1 MERRLEKVRNI
12 KTYLDILDQHRD
24 EMALALMSDP
34 GLSKTSQCKQWCE
47 EHGRQ
52 YFEFITSQRMP
63 SEISGMAMPDADTKR
78 MKIYDFDYLLDMK
91 DGDVLAFD
99 EFTNGN
105 IMTLNACLTLIQERN
120 MMSGRKLPSI
130 LIVAMGNP
138 QGKCDMLP
146 QTKQRFLWLNVKFDE
161 DTWCEWVKKEL
172 NVVPTRKLIDII
184 KSTYKNGFGVSEY
197 NYMTAR
203 TITNLLK
210 LAKTVDRSN
219 AIWFNMY
226 GVNSGL
232 IDELYASINN
242 NQNDFEDLEL
252 LKYGL
257 CVIIQSLTH
266 EQNVNLNS
274 LNKIRVWI
282 QECKTMSDIK
292 STLKNIEESSNPP
305 DTHTLFLERI
315 KSDATENIADM
326 NKLVKALTHISKSGE
341 YSLASIVEL
350 RSAIKNRVPNEGTQE
365 LLQDCLNG
373 KYNNVGLRLYGD
385 VTTKG
390 ILNKPKKQEVSEDA

>member
-1 MERRLEKVRNI
+1 MRNI
-12 KTYLDILDQHRD
+12 KKYLDILDQHRD

-63 SEISGMAMPDADTKR
+63 SEISGMAMPDSDTKR

-146 QTKQRFLWLNVKFDE
+146 QTKQRFLWLNVKFDDE
-161 DTWCEWVKKEL
+161 TWCEWCEKEL
-172 NVVPTRKLIDII
+172 NVVPTEKLLNVIH
-184 KSTYKNGFGVSEY
+184 KTYNSEFYLQDY

-203 TITNLLK
+203 TVTNLLK
-210 LAKTVDRSN
+210 LAKTVDKDNPIWSN
-219 AIWFNMY
+219 MF
-226 GVNSGL
+226 GVSSGL
-232 IDELYASINN
+232 VEELYKSIQNN
-242 NQNDFEDLEL
+242 LDSKMEDLEL

-257 CVIIQSLTH
+257 RAIIQALEYSPKT
-266 EQNVNLNS
+266 NC
-274 LNKIRVWI
+274 
-282 QECKTMSDIK
+282 QELDPLKLSINRCNTMNDVKKFLKTLETDKTTIYSETRTM
-292 STLKNIEESSNPP
+292 
-305 DTHTLFLERI
+305 FLDKLR
-315 KSDATENIADM
+315 SGSTENIADM
-326 NKLVKALTHISKSGE
+326 NKLAKALTHITKDGG

-350 RSAIKNRVPNEGTQE
+350 RSAIKNIVPNSGADN
-365 LLQDCLNG
+365 LLKDCING
-373 KYNNVGLRLYGD
+373 KYSNVGLRLYAY
-385 VTTKG
+385 VTTTNALG
-390 ILNKPKKQEVSEDA
+390 REEVNMDA

>member
-1 MERRLEKVRNI
+1 MRNI

-172 NVVPTRKLIDII
+172 NVVPTQKLINII
-184 KSTYKNGFGVSEY
+184 KSTYKSGFGVQDY

-203 TITNLLK
+203 TVTNLLK
-210 LAKTVDRSN
+210 LAKTVDRYN

-226 GVNSGL
+226 GVNSDL
-232 IDELYASINN
+232 LDELYASINN
-242 NQNDFEDLEL
+242 NQNDIEDLEL

-257 CVIIQSLTH
+257 CTIIQSLKYDQRTDID
-266 EQNVNLNS
+266 S
-274 LNKIRVWI
+274 LDKIRGWI

-292 STLKNIEESSNPP
+292 STLKNIEESPNPP
-305 DTHTLFLERI
+305 TQTLFLERI
-315 KSDATENIADM
+315 KSNATENIADM

-350 RSAIKNRVPNEGTQE
+350 RSAIKNRVANEGTQE
-365 LLQDCLNG
+365 LLKDCLNG
-373 KYNNVGLRLYGD
+373 KYNNIGLRLYGY

-390 ILNKPKKQEVSEDA
+390 ILNKPEKQEVSEDA

>member
-161 DTWCEWVKKEL
+161 DTWCEWIKKEL
-172 NVVPTRKLIDII
+172 NVVPTQALINII
-184 KSTYKNGFGVSEY
+184 KNTYKSAFGVQDY

-203 TITNLLK
+203 TVTNLLK

-219 AIWFNMY
+219 AIWRNMY
-226 GVNSGL
+226 EVSSSL
-232 IDELYASINN
+232 VDELYASINN
-242 NQNDFEDLEL
+242 NQNNSEDLEL

-257 CVIIQSLTH
+257 CTILQSLTH
-266 EQNVNLNS
+266 EQNANLDS
-274 LNKIRVWI
+274 INKMRAWI
-282 QECKTMSDIK
+282 QECNTMSDIK
-292 STLKNIEESSNPP
+292 NTLKNIEESSNPP
-305 DTHTLFLERI
+305 DTKTLFMERI
-315 KSDATENIADM
+315 KSNATENIADM
-326 NKLVKALTHISKSGE
+326 NKLVKALTHISKSEG
-341 YSLASIVEL
+341 YSLVSIVDL
-350 RSAIKNRVPNEGTQE
+350 RSAIKDRVPNEGTQE
-365 LLQDCLNG
+365 LLKDCLNG
-373 KYNNVGLRLYGD
+373 KYNDVGLRLYGY

-390 ILNKPKKQEVSEDA
+390 ILNKPEK

>member
-1 MERRLEKVRNI
+1 MRNI

-161 DTWCEWVKKEL
+161 ETWCDWIKKEL
-172 NVVPTRKLIDII
+172 NVVPTQKLINII
-184 KSTYKNGFGVSEY
+184 KSTYKSGFEIQDY

-203 TITNLLK
+203 TVTNLLK
-210 LAKTVDRSN
+210 LAKTVDSSN
-219 AIWFNMY
+219 AIWRNMY
-226 GVNSGL
+226 GVDQDL

-257 CVIIQSLTH
+257 CTILQSLTH
-266 EQNVNLNS
+266 EQDVKISS
-274 LNKIRVWI
+274 LNRMRGWI
-282 QECKTMSDIK
+282 QECQTMSDIK
-292 STLKNIEESSNPP
+292 STLKNIEKSSNPP
-305 DTHTLFLERI
+305 DARTLFLERI

-326 NKLVKALTHISKSGE
+326 NKLIKALTHISKSGG

-350 RSAIKNRVPNEGTQE
+350 RSAIKNRVPNEGTKK
-365 LLQDCLNG
+365 LLKDCLNG
-373 KYNNVGLRLYGD
+373 KYNDVGLRFYSY

-390 ILNKPKKQEVSEDA
+390 LLNKPEKQEVSEDA

>member
-1 MERRLEKVRNI
+1 MRNI
-12 KTYLDILDQHRD
+12 KAYLDILDQHRD

-161 DTWCEWVKKEL
+161 ETWCDWIKKEL
-172 NVVPTRKLIDII
+172 NVAPTQKLINII
-184 KSTYKNGFGVSEY
+184 KDTYRNGFGIQEY

-203 TITNLLK
+203 TVTNLLK
-210 LAKTVDRSN
+210 LAKTVDRYN
-219 AIWFNMY
+219 AIWHNMY
-226 GVNSGL
+226 GVSSGL
-232 IDELYASINN
+232 VDELYASVNN
-242 NQNDFEDLEL
+242 NQNNSEDLEI

-257 CVIIQSLTH
+257 CMIIQSLINEPNT
-266 EQNVNLNS
+266 NFDT
-274 LNKIRVWI
+274 LNKMKDWI

-292 STLKNIEESSNPP
+292 KTLKNIEESSNPP
-305 DTHTLFLERI
+305 DTKTLFLERI
-315 KSDATENIADM
+315 KSGATENIADM
-326 NKLVKALTHISKSGE
+326 NKLVKALTHISKSEG
-341 YSLASIVEL
+341 YSLVSIVDL

-365 LLQDCLNG
+365 LLKDCLNG
-373 KYNNVGLRLYGD
+373 KYNDVGLRLYSY

-390 ILNKPKKQEVSEDA
+390 ILNKPEKQEVSEDA

>member
-1 MERRLEKVRNI
+1 MRNI
-12 KTYLDILDQHRD
+12 KAYLDILDQHRD

-161 DTWCEWVKKEL
+161 ETWCDWIKKEL
-172 NVVPTRKLIDII
+172 NVVPTQKLINII
-184 KSTYKNGFGVSEY
+184 KSTYKSGFGIQDY

-210 LAKTVDRSN
+210 LAKTVDSSN
-219 AIWFNMY
+219 AIWCNMY
-226 GVNSGL
+226 GVDQGL
-232 IDELYASINN
+232 VNELYASINN
-242 NQNDFEDLEL
+242 NQNGLEDLEL

-257 CVIIQSLTH
+257 CAIIQSLTH

-292 STLKNIEESSNPP
+292 STLKNIKESSNPP
-305 DTHTLFLERI
+305 DTNTLFLERI
-315 KSDATENIADM
+315 KSDATENITDM
-326 NKLVKALTHISKSGE
+326 NKLVKALTHISKSGG
-341 YSLASIVEL
+341 YSLASIIEL

-365 LLQDCLNG
+365 MLKDCLNG
-373 KYNNVGLRLYGD
+373 KYNDVGLRLYSY
-385 VTTKG
+385 VITKG
-390 ILNKPKKQEVSEDA
+390 ILDKPEKQEVSKDA

>member
-1 MERRLEKVRNI
+1 MRNI

-172 NVVPTRKLIDII
+172 NVVPTQKLINII
-184 KSTYKNGFGVSEY
+184 KSTYKSGFGIQDY

-203 TITNLLK
+203 TVTNLLK

-226 GVNSGL
+226 GVTSDL
-232 IDELYASINN
+232 LDELYASINN
-242 NQNDFEDLEL
+242 NQNDIEDLEL

-257 CVIIQSLTH
+257 CTIIQSLAH

-292 STLKNIEESSNPP
+292 STLKNIEESSNLP
-305 DTHTLFLERI
+305 DTYILFLERI

-365 LLQDCLNG
+365 LLKDCLNG
-373 KYNNVGLRLYGD
+373 KYNNVGLRLYGY

-390 ILNKPKKQEVSEDA
+390 ILNKPEKQEVSEDA

>member
-1 MERRLEKVRNI
+1 MRNI

-161 DTWCEWVKKEL
+161 ETWCDWIKKEL
-172 NVVPTRKLIDII
+172 NVVPTRKLINII
-184 KSTYKNGFGVSEY
+184 KGTYKSGFGIQDY

-203 TITNLLK
+203 TVTNLLK

-219 AIWFNMY
+219 AIWRNMY
-226 GVNSGL
+226 RVDQELVN
-232 IDELYASINN
+232 ELYASVNN
-242 NQNDFEDLEL
+242 NQDNSEDLEL

-257 CVIIQSLTH
+257 CTIIQSLKHDRRTDIG
-266 EQNVNLNS
+266 S
-274 LNKIRVWI
+274 LDLIERWI

-305 DTHTLFLERI
+305 DTKTLFIERI

-326 NKLVKALTHISKSGE
+326 NKLVKALTHISKSGG
-341 YSLASIVEL
+341 YSLLSIVEL

-365 LLQDCLNG
+365 LLKDCLNG
-373 KYNNVGLRLYGD
+373 KYNDVGLRLYSY
-385 VTTKG
+385 VIAKG
-390 ILNKPKKQEVSEDA
+390 ILDKPEKQEVSEDA

>member
-1 MERRLEKVRNI
+1 MRNI

-161 DTWCEWVKKEL
+161 ETWCDWIKKEL
-172 NVVPTRKLIDII
+172 NVVPTYKLIDII
-184 KSTYKNGFGVSEY
+184 KNTYKSGFGVSEY

-219 AIWFNMY
+219 AIWRNMY
-226 GVNSGL
+226 GVSSGL
-232 IDELYASINN
+232 VDELYISVNN
-242 NQNDFEDLEL
+242 SQDNSEDLEL

-257 CVIIQSLTH
+257 CTIIQSLKYDQRTDID
-266 EQNVNLNS
+266 S
-274 LNKIRVWI
+274 LDRIRGWI

-305 DTHTLFLERI
+305 DTPTLFLERI

-326 NKLVKALTHISKSGE
+326 NKLVKALTHISKSEG

-365 LLQDCLNG
+365 LLKDCLNS
-373 KYNNVGLRLYGD
+373 KYNDIGLRLYGY

-390 ILNKPKKQEVSEDA
+390 ILNKPEKQEVSEDA

>member
-1 MERRLEKVRNI
+1 MRNI

-120 MMSGRKLPSI
+120 MMSGKKLPSI

-161 DTWCEWVKKEL
+161 DTWCDWIKKEL
-172 NVVPTRKLIDII
+172 NVVPTQKLIDII
-184 KSTYKNGFGVSEY
+184 KSTYKSGFGIQDY

-203 TITNLLK
+203 TVTNLLK
-210 LAKTVDRSN
+210 LAKTVDSSN
-219 AIWFNMY
+219 AIWRNMY
-226 GVNSGL
+226 GVDQGL

-242 NQNDFEDLEL
+242 NQNDLEDLEL

-257 CVIIQSLTH
+257 WSILQSLTH
-266 EQNVNLNS
+266 EQNVNINS
-274 LNKIRVWI
+274 LNRMKVWI

-305 DTHTLFLERI
+305 DTQTLFLERI
-315 KSDATENIADM
+315 KSNATENIADM
-326 NKLVKALTHISKSGE
+326 NKLVKALTHISKSGR
-341 YSLASIVEL
+341 YSLSSIVEL
-350 RSAIKNRVPNEGTQE
+350 RSAIKNKVPNEGTQE
-365 LLQDCLNG
+365 LLKDCLNG
-373 KYNNVGLRLYGD
+373 KYNDVGLRFYSY

-390 ILNKPKKQEVSEDA
+390 ILNKPEKQEVSEDA

>member
-1 MERRLEKVRNI
+1 MRNI
-12 KTYLDILDQHRD
+12 KKYLDILDQHRD

-63 SEISGMAMPDADTKR
+63 SEISGMAMPDSDTKR

-146 QTKQRFLWLNVKFDE
+146 QTKQRFLWLNVKFDDE
-161 DTWCEWVKKEL
+161 TWCEWCEKEL
-172 NVVPTRKLIDII
+172 NVIPTQKLLNVIH
-184 KSTYKNGFGVSEY
+184 KTYNSEFYPQDY
-197 NYMTAR
+197 NYLTAR

-210 LAKTVDRSN
+210 LAKTVDKFN
-219 AIWFNMY
+219 PIWDNMF
-226 GVNSGL
+226 GVSSGL
-232 IDELYASINN
+232 VEELYKSIQNN
-242 NQNDFEDLEL
+242 PDSKMEDLEL

-257 CVIIQSLTH
+257 RAIIHSLEYSPRTNCQ
-266 EQNVNLNS
+266 ELDS
-274 LNKIRVWI
+274 LKLSINRCNTMNDVKKFLKTLESDEDISS
-282 QECKTMSDIK
+282 ETKTMFLDKIK
-292 STLKNIEESSNPP
+292 SN
-305 DTHTLFLERI
+305 
-315 KSDATENIADM
+315 ATENIADM
-326 NKLVKALTHISKSGE
+326 NKLVKALTHITKDGG

-350 RSAIKNRVPNEGTQE
+350 RSAIKNIVPNSGADN
-365 LLQDCLNG
+365 LLKDCLNG
-373 KYNNVGLRLYGD
+373 KYSNVGLRLYAY
-385 VTTKG
+385 VTTTNVLGKE
-390 ILNKPKKQEVSEDA
+390 EVNMDA

>member
-1 MERRLEKVRNI
+1 MRNI

-146 QTKQRFLWLNVKFDE
+146 QTKQRFLWLDVKFDE
-161 DTWCEWVKKEL
+161 DTWCDWIKKEL
-172 NVVPTRKLIDII
+172 NVVPTRKLINII
-184 KSTYKNGFGVSEY
+184 KDTYRGGFGVQDY

-203 TITNLLK
+203 TVTNLLK

-219 AIWFNMY
+219 AIWHNMY
-226 GVNSGL
+226 GVSSSL
-232 IDELYASINN
+232 VDELYASVNN
-242 NQNDFEDLEL
+242 NQNDSEDLEL

-257 CVIIQSLTH
+257 CMIIQSLINEPNT
-266 EQNVNLNS
+266 NFDT
-274 LNKIRVWI
+274 LNKMKGWI

-305 DTHTLFLERI
+305 DTKTLFLERI

-326 NKLVKALTHISKSGE
+326 NKLVKALTHISKSEG
-341 YSLASIVEL
+341 YSLVSIVDL

-365 LLQDCLNG
+365 LLKDCLNG
-373 KYNNVGLRLYGD
+373 KYNDVGLRLYGY

-390 ILNKPKKQEVSEDA
+390 ILDKPEKQEVSEDA

>member
-1 MERRLEKVRNI
+1 MRNI

-184 KSTYKNGFGVSEY
+184 KSTYKSGFGIQDY

-203 TITNLLK
+203 TVTNLLK
-210 LAKTVDRSN
+210 LAKTVDSSN
-219 AIWFNMY
+219 AIWRNMY
-226 GVNSGL
+226 GVDQGL

-242 NQNDFEDLEL
+242 NQNGLEDLEL

-257 CVIIQSLTH
+257 CTILQSLTH
-266 EQNVNLNS
+266 EQNVNINS
-274 LNKIRVWI
+274 LNKMSAWI

-292 STLKNIEESSNPP
+292 NTLKNIEESSNPP
-305 DTHTLFLERI
+305 DTQTLFLKRI

-326 NKLVKALTHISKSGE
+326 NKLVKALTYVSKSGG
-341 YSLASIVEL
+341 YSLLSIMEL
-350 RSAIKNRVPNEGTQE
+350 RSAIKNRVPNEGTHE
-365 LLQDCLNG
+365 LLKDCLNG
-373 KYNNVGLRLYGD
+373 KYNDVGLRLYSY
-385 VTTKG
+385 VITKG
-390 ILNKPKKQEVSEDA
+390 VLDKPEKQEVNKDA

>member
-1 MERRLEKVRNI
+1 MRNI

-120 MMSGRKLPSI
+120 MISGRKLPSI

-161 DTWCEWVKKEL
+161 DTWCDWIKKEL
-172 NVVPTRKLIDII
+172 NIVPTQKLINII
-184 KSTYKNGFGVSEY
+184 KDTYRNGFGIQEY

-203 TITNLLK
+203 TVTNLLK

-219 AIWFNMY
+219 TIWHNMY
-226 GVNSGL
+226 GVSSSL
-232 IDELYASINN
+232 VDELYASVNN
-242 NQNDFEDLEL
+242 NQNDSEDLEL

-257 CVIIQSLTH
+257 CTIIQSLSWEPKTSVDILD
-266 EQNVNLNS
+266 EI
-274 LNKIRVWI
+274 KDWI

-292 STLKNIEESSNPP
+292 KTLKNIEESSNPP
-305 DTHTLFLERI
+305 DTKTLFLERI
-315 KSDATENIADM
+315 KSNATENIADM
-326 NKLVKALTHISKSGE
+326 NKLVKALTHISKSGG
-341 YSLASIVEL
+341 YSLSSIVEL

-365 LLQDCLNG
+365 LFKDCLNG
-373 KYNNVGLRLYGD
+373 KYNDVGLRFYGY

-390 ILNKPKKQEVSEDA
+390 ILNKPEKQEVSEDA

>member
-1 MERRLEKVRNI
+1 MRNI

-161 DTWCEWVKKEL
+161 DAWCEWVKKEL
-172 NVVPTRKLIDII
+172 NVVPTRKLINII
-184 KSTYKNGFGVSEY
+184 KDTYKNGFGIQDY

-203 TITNLLK
+203 TVTNLLK
-210 LAKTVDRSN
+210 LAKTVNSSN
-219 AIWFNMY
+219 AIWRNMY
-226 GVNSGL
+226 GVDQDL

-242 NQNDFEDLEL
+242 NQNNLEDLEL
-252 LKYGL
+252 LKYCL
-257 CVIIQSLTH
+257 CTILQSLTH
-266 EQNVNLNS
+266 EQNADINALNMMR
-274 LNKIRVWI
+274 KRI

-292 STLKNIEESSNPP
+292 STLKSIEETSIPP
-305 DTHTLFLERI
+305 DTKTLFLERI
-315 KSDATENIADM
+315 KSNATENIADM
-326 NKLVKALTHISKSGE
+326 NKLVKALTHVSKSGG
-341 YSLASIVEL
+341 YSLFSIVEL

-365 LLQDCLNG
+365 LLKDCLNG
-373 KYNNVGLRLYGD
+373 EYNDVGLRLYSY
-385 VTTKG
+385 VIAKG
-390 ILNKPKKQEVSEDA
+390 ILDKPEKQEVSEDA

>member
-1 MERRLEKVRNI
+1 MRNI

-161 DTWCEWVKKEL
+161 DTWCDWIKKEL
-172 NVVPTRKLIDII
+172 NVVPTQKLINII
-184 KSTYKNGFGVSEY
+184 KSTYKSGFGIQDY

-203 TITNLLK
+203 TVTNLLK
-210 LAKTVDRSN
+210 LAKTVNSSN
-219 AIWFNMY
+219 AIWRNMY
-226 GVNSGL
+226 GVDQELVN
-232 IDELYASINN
+232 ELYASVNN
-242 NQNDFEDLEL
+242 NQDNSEDLEL

-257 CVIIQSLTH
+257 CTIIQSLKHDRRTDIG
-266 EQNVNLNS
+266 S
-274 LNKIRVWI
+274 LDLIERWI

-305 DTHTLFLERI
+305 DTKTLFLERI

-326 NKLVKALTHISKSGE
+326 NKLVKALTHISKSGG

-365 LLQDCLNG
+365 LLKDCLNG
-373 KYNNVGLRLYGD
+373 KYNDVGLRLYSY
-385 VTTKG
+385 VIAKG

>member
-1 MERRLEKVRNI
+1 MRNI
-12 KTYLDILDQHRD
+12 KAYLDILDQHRD

-146 QTKQRFLWLNVKFDE
+146 QTKQRFLWLDVKFDE
-161 DTWCEWVKKEL
+161 DTWCDWIKKEL
-172 NVVPTRKLIDII
+172 NVVPTQKLIDII
-184 KSTYKNGFGVSEY
+184 KSTYKRGFGVSEY

-219 AIWFNMY
+219 AIWHNMY
-226 GVNSGL
+226 EVSSGL
-232 IDELYASINN
+232 VDELYASINN
-242 NQNDFEDLEL
+242 NQNDLKDLEL

-257 CVIIQSLTH
+257 CTIILSFRQDPKADLDTLS
-266 EQNVNLNS
+266 EMRN
-274 LNKIRVWI
+274 WI

-292 STLKNIEESSNPP
+292 NTLKNIEESSNPP
-305 DTHTLFLERI
+305 DTKTLFLERI

-326 NKLVKALTHISKSGE
+326 NKLVKALTHVSKSGG
-341 YSLASIVEL
+341 YSLSSIIDL
-350 RSAIKNRVPNEGTQE
+350 RSAIKNRVPNEGAQE
-365 LLQDCLNG
+365 LLKDCLNG
-373 KYNNVGLRLYGD
+373 KYNDVGLRLYSY
-385 VTTKG
+385 VIAKG
-390 ILNKPKKQEVSEDA
+390 ILDKPEKQEVSEDA

>member
-1 MERRLEKVRNI
+1 MRNI

-172 NVVPTRKLIDII
+172 NVVPTQKLINII
-184 KSTYKNGFGVSEY
+184 KSTYKSGFRIQDY

-203 TITNLLK
+203 TVTNLLK
-210 LAKTVDRSN
+210 LAKTVDSSN
-219 AIWFNMY
+219 AIWRNMY
-226 GVNSGL
+226 GVDQDL
-232 IDELYASINN
+232 IGELYASINN

-257 CVIIQSLTH
+257 CSILQSLTH

-282 QECKTMSDIK
+282 QECQTMSDIK

-305 DTHTLFLERI
+305 DTNTLFLERI

-326 NKLVKALTHISKSGE
+326 NKLVKALNHISKSGG
-341 YSLASIVEL
+341 YSLSSIVEL
-350 RSAIKNRVPNEGTQE
+350 RSAIKNRVPNEGTKE
-365 LLQDCLNG
+365 LLKDCLNG
-373 KYNNVGLRLYGD
+373 EYNDIGLRLYGY

-390 ILNKPKKQEVSEDA
+390 ILNKPEKQEVSNDA

>member
-1 MERRLEKVRNI
+1 MRNI
-12 KTYLDILDQHRD
+12 KNYLNILDQHRD

-63 SEISGMAMPDADTKR
+63 SEISGMAMPDSDTKR

-146 QTKQRFLWLNVKFDE
+146 QTKQRFLWLNVKFDDE
-161 DTWCEWVKKEL
+161 TWCEWCEKEL
-172 NVVPTRKLIDII
+172 NVVPTQKLLNMIN
-184 KSTYKNGFGVSEY
+184 KTYANEFYSQDY

-203 TITNLLK
+203 TVTNLLK
-210 LAKTVDRSN
+210 LAKTVDKFN
-219 AIWFNMY
+219 PIWDNMF
-226 GVNSGL
+226 GVNSSL
-232 IDELYASINN
+232 VEELYKSIQNN
-242 NQNDFEDLEL
+242 PDSKMEDLEL

-257 CVIIQSLTH
+257 RAIIQSLSYSPRTNDH
-266 EQNVNLNS
+266 ELDILRLGIDRCNTINDVKKVLKKLETDETVIS
-274 LNKIRVWI
+274 S
-282 QECKTMSDIK
+282 ETKTMFLDKIK
-292 STLKNIEESSNPP
+292 SG
-305 DTHTLFLERI
+305 
-315 KSDATENIADM
+315 ATENIADM
-326 NKLVKALTHISKSGE
+326 NKLAKALTHITKDGG
-341 YSLASIVEL
+341 YSLASVVEL
-350 RSAIKNRVPNEGTQE
+350 RSAIRNIVPNSGADN
-365 LLQDCLNG
+365 LLKDCING
-373 KYNNVGLRLYGD
+373 KYNNVGLRLYAY
-385 VTTKG
+385 VTTANVLG
-390 ILNKPKKQEVSEDA
+390 REEVNMNA

>member
-1 MERRLEKVRNI
+1 MRNI

-161 DTWCEWVKKEL
+161 DTWREWVEKEL
-172 NVVPTRKLIDII
+172 NIVPTQKLINII
-184 KSTYKNGFGVSEY
+184 KGTYKSGFGVQEY

-203 TITNLLK
+203 TVTNLLK
-210 LAKTVDRSN
+210 LAKTVNRSN
-219 AIWFNMY
+219 AIWHNMY
-226 GVNSGL
+226 GVSSGL
-232 IDELYASINN
+232 VDELYASVNN
-242 NQNDFEDLEL
+242 NQNNSEDLEL

-257 CVIIQSLTH
+257 CTIIHSL
-266 EQNVNLNS
+266 VNEPNTNFDT
-274 LNKIRVWI
+274 LNKMKGWI

-292 STLKNIEESSNPP
+292 NTLKNIEKSSNPP
-305 DTHTLFLERI
+305 DTKTLFLERI
-315 KSDATENIADM
+315 KSGATENIADM
-326 NKLVKALTHISKSGE
+326 NKLAKALTHISKSEG
-341 YSLASIVEL
+341 YSLVSIVEL
-350 RSAIKNRVPNEGTQE
+350 RSAIKSRVPNEGTQE
-365 LLQDCLNG
+365 LLKDCLNG
-373 KYNNVGLRLYGD
+373 KYNDVGLRLYSY

-390 ILNKPKKQEVSEDA
+390 ILNKPEKQEVSEDA

>member
-1 MERRLEKVRNI
+1 MRNI
-12 KTYLDILDQHRD
+12 KAYLDILDQHRD

-161 DTWCEWVKKEL
+161 EAWCEWIKKEL

-184 KSTYKNGFGVSEY
+184 KSTYKSGFGIQDY

-203 TITNLLK
+203 TVTNLLK
-210 LAKTVDRSN
+210 LAKTVDSSD
-219 AIWFNMY
+219 AIWRNMY
-226 GVNSGL
+226 GVDQGL
-232 IDELYASINN
+232 VNELYASINN
-242 NQNDFEDLEL
+242 NQDNSEDLEL

-257 CVIIQSLTH
+257 CTIAQSLKHDRRTDIG
-266 EQNVNLNS
+266 S
-274 LNKIRVWI
+274 LDEIIVWI
-282 QECKTMSDIK
+282 KECKTMSDIK

-305 DTHTLFLERI
+305 DTKTLFLERI

-326 NKLVKALTHISKSGE
+326 NKLVKALTHVSKSGG
-341 YSLASIVEL
+341 YSSLSIVDL

-365 LLQDCLNG
+365 LLKDCLNG
-373 KYNNVGLRLYGD
+373 KYNNVGLRLYSY
-385 VTTKG
+385 VIAKG
-390 ILNKPKKQEVSEDA
+390 ILDKPEKQEVNKDA

>member
-1 MERRLEKVRNI
+1 MRNI

-34 GLSKTSQCKQWCE
+34 GLSKTSQCKQWCK

-63 SEISGMAMPDADTKR
+63 SEISGMAMPDSDTKR

-161 DTWCEWVKKEL
+161 ETWCNWIEKEL
-172 NVVPTRKLIDII
+172 NVVPTQKLLNVI
-184 KSTYKNGFGVSEY
+184 KQTYNHEFFPQDY
-197 NYMTAR
+197 NYLTAR
-203 TITNLLK
+203 TVTNLLK
-210 LAKTVDRSN
+210 LAKTVDKSN
-219 AIWFNMY
+219 PIWDNMF
-226 GVNSGL
+226 GVSSGL
-232 IDELYASINN
+232 TEELYKSISNN
-242 NQNDFEDLEL
+242 LDSKMEDLEL

-257 CVIIQSLTH
+257 GAIIQALTYSPKTNDH
-266 EQNVNLNS
+266 ELAVLRLNIDKCNTMNDVKKVLKALESDENLHS
-274 LNKIRVWI
+274 
-282 QECKTMSDIK
+282 ETKTMFLDKLK
-292 STLKNIEESSNPP
+292 SG
-305 DTHTLFLERI
+305 
-315 KSDATENIADM
+315 ATEKIADM
-326 NKLVKALTHISKSGE
+326 NKLAKALSHVSKEGG
-341 YSLASIVEL
+341 YSLGSIVEL
-350 RSAIKNRVPNEGTQE
+350 RSAIKNIVPNDGCKK
-365 LLQDCLNG
+365 LLKDCLNG
-373 KYNNVGLRLYGD
+373 EYGNVGLRLYAY
-385 VTTKG
+385 VTTTGVLDKEDNNQD
-390 ILNKPKKQEVSEDA
+390 NKEVNEDA

>member
-1 MERRLEKVRNI
+1 MRNI
-12 KTYLDILDQHRD
+12 KAYLDILDQHRD

-47 EHGRQ
+47 EHGRH

-63 SEISGMAMPDADTKR
+63 SEISGMAMPDTDTKR

-146 QTKQRFLWLNVKFDE
+146 QTKQRFLWLNVRFDE
-161 DTWCEWVKKEL
+161 EAWCEWVEKEL
-172 NVVPTRKLIDII
+172 NVVPTQRLIDII
-184 KSTYKNGFGVSEY
+184 KSTYRSGFEVRDY

-203 TITNLLK
+203 TVTNLLK
-210 LAKTVDRSN
+210 LAKTVNSTN
-219 AIWFNMY
+219 AIWHNMY
-226 GVNSGL
+226 GVNQSL
-232 IDELYASINN
+232 VDELYASINN
-242 NQNDFEDLEL
+242 NQNDLEDLEL

-257 CVIIQSLTH
+257 CSIIVSLKRDSRT
-266 EQNVNLNS
+266 NIDS
-274 LNKIRVWI
+274 LDEMSNWI
-282 QECKTMSDIK
+282 QGCKTMSDIK
-292 STLKNIEESSNPP
+292 KTLNIIEASTDIPNKTKSM
-305 DTHTLFLERI
+305 FLDRI
-315 KSDATENIADM
+315 KSDATENIVDM
-326 NKLVKALTHISKSGE
+326 NKLVKALTHISKSEG
-341 YSLASIVEL
+341 YSLVSIVDL
-350 RSAIKNRVPNEGTQE
+350 RSAIKNRVPNEGAEE
-365 LLQDCLNG
+365 LLKDCLNG
-373 KYNNVGLRLYGD
+373 KYKDVGLRLYSH
-385 VTTKG
+385 VTTTG
-390 ILNKPKKQEVSEDA
+390 LLNKPEKQEVSNDD

>member
-1 MERRLEKVRNI
+1 MRNI

-120 MMSGRKLPSI
+120 MISGRKLPSI

-172 NVVPTRKLIDII
+172 NVVPTQKLINII
-184 KSTYKNGFGVSEY
+184 KSTYKNGFRIQDY

-203 TITNLLK
+203 TVTNLLK
-210 LAKTVDRSN
+210 LAKTVDSSN
-219 AIWFNMY
+219 AIWRNMY
-226 GVNSGL
+226 GVDQDL
-232 IDELYASINN
+232 IGELYASINN

-257 CVIIQSLTH
+257 CTIIQSLINEPNT
-266 EQNVNLNS
+266 NFNT
-274 LNKIRVWI
+274 LNKMKGWI

-292 STLKNIEESSNPP
+292 KTLKNIEESSNPP
-305 DTHTLFLERI
+305 DTKTLFLERI

-326 NKLVKALTHISKSGE
+326 NKLVKALTHISKSEG
-341 YSLASIVEL
+341 YSLVSIVDL

-365 LLQDCLNG
+365 LLKDCLNG
-373 KYNNVGLRLYGD
+373 KYNDVGLRLYGY
-385 VTTKG
+385 VTTKD
-390 ILNKPKKQEVSEDA
+390 ILNRPEKQEVSEDA

>member
-1 MERRLEKVRNI
+1 MRNI

-161 DTWCEWVKKEL
+161 ETWCDWIKKEL
-172 NVVPTRKLIDII
+172 NVVPTQKLINII
-184 KSTYKNGFGVSEY
+184 KSTYKSGFGIQDY

-203 TITNLLK
+203 TVTNLLK
-210 LAKTVDRSN
+210 LAKTVDSSN
-219 AIWFNMY
+219 AIWRNMY
-226 GVNSGL
+226 GVDQDL
-232 IDELYASINN
+232 INELYASINN
-242 NQNDFEDLEL
+242 NQNGLEDLEL

-257 CVIIQSLTH
+257 CMIIQSLINEPNT
-266 EQNVNLNS
+266 NFDT
-274 LNKIRVWI
+274 LNKMKDWI

-305 DTHTLFLERI
+305 DTKTLFLERI
-315 KSDATENIADM
+315 KSGATENIADM
-326 NKLVKALTHISKSGE
+326 NKLIKALTHISKSEG
-341 YSLASIVEL
+341 YSLVSIVDL

-365 LLQDCLNG
+365 LLKDCLNG
-373 KYNNVGLRLYGD
+373 RYNDIGLRLYSY

-390 ILNKPKKQEVSEDA
+390 ILDKPEKQEVSEDA

>member
-1 MERRLEKVRNI
+1 MNI

-146 QTKQRFLWLNVKFDE
+146 QTKQRFLWLDVKFDE
-161 DTWCEWVKKEL
+161 ETWCDWIKKEL
-172 NVVPTRKLIDII
+172 NVVPTKPLISLI
-184 KSTYKNGFGVSEY
+184 KNTYKSGFGVQDY

-203 TITNLLK
+203 TVTNLLK

-219 AIWFNMY
+219 AIWHNMY
-226 GVNSGL
+226 GVSSGL
-232 IDELYASINN
+232 VDELYASVNN
-242 NQNDFEDLEL
+242 NQNNSEDLEL

-257 CVIIQSLTH
+257 CTILQSLTY
-266 EQNVNLNS
+266 EQNANINS
-274 LNKIRVWI
+274 LNRMKVWI

-305 DTHTLFLERI
+305 DTQTLFLERI
-315 KSDATENIADM
+315 KSGATENIADM
-326 NKLVKALTHISKSGE
+326 NKLAKTLTHISKSGG
-341 YSLASIVEL
+341 YSLASIVDL

-365 LLQDCLNG
+365 LLKDCLNG
-373 KYNNVGLRLYGD
+373 KYNDVGLKLYGY

-390 ILNKPKKQEVSEDA
+390 ILNKPEKQEVSEDA

>member
-1 MERRLEKVRNI
+1 MRNI

-172 NVVPTRKLIDII
+172 NVIPTRKLIDII
-184 KSTYKNGFGVSEY
+184 KNTYRRGFGIQDY

-203 TITNLLK
+203 TVTNLLK
-210 LAKTVDRSN
+210 LAKTVDSSN
-219 AIWFNMY
+219 AIWRNMY
-226 GVNSGL
+226 GVDQGL

-242 NQNDFEDLEL
+242 NQNGLEDLEL

-257 CVIIQSLTH
+257 CTILQSLTH
-266 EQNVNLNS
+266 EQNVNINS
-274 LNKIRVWI
+274 LNKMKVWI

-305 DTHTLFLERI
+305 DTQTLFLERI

-326 NKLVKALTHISKSGE
+326 NKLVKALTHVSKSRG
-341 YSLASIVEL
+341 YSLSSIVDL
-350 RSAIKNRVPNEGTQE
+350 RSAIKNRVPNEGTQK
-365 LLQDCLNG
+365 LLKDCLNG
-373 KYNNVGLRLYGD
+373 KYNDVGLILYSY
-385 VTTKG
+385 VIAKG
-390 ILNKPKKQEVSEDA
+390 ILNKPKKQEVNEDA

>member
-1 MERRLEKVRNI
+1 MRNI
-12 KTYLDILDQHRD
+12 KIYLDILDQHRD

-47 EHGRQ
+47 EHGRR

-161 DTWCEWVKKEL
+161 ETWCDWIKKEL
-172 NVVPTRKLIDII
+172 NVVPTQKLINII
-184 KSTYKNGFGVSEY
+184 KSTYKSGFGIQDY

-203 TITNLLK
+203 TVTNLLK
-210 LAKTVDRSN
+210 LAKTVDSSN
-219 AIWFNMY
+219 AIWRNMY
-226 GVNSGL
+226 GVDQELVN
-232 IDELYASINN
+232 ELYASINN
-242 NQNDFEDLEL
+242 NQDNSEDLEL

-257 CVIIQSLTH
+257 CTIIQSLKHDRRTDIG
-266 EQNVNLNS
+266 S
-274 LNKIRVWI
+274 LDLIERWI

-305 DTHTLFLERI
+305 DTKTLFIERI
-315 KSDATENIADM
+315 KSNATENIADM
-326 NKLVKALTHISKSGE
+326 NKLVKALTHVSKSGG
-341 YSLASIVEL
+341 YSSLSIIEL

-365 LLQDCLNG
+365 LLKDCLNG
-373 KYNNVGLRLYGD
+373 EYNDVGLRLYSY
-385 VTTKG
+385 VIAKG
-390 ILNKPKKQEVSEDA
+390 ILDKPEKQEVNEDA

>member
-1 MERRLEKVRNI
+1 MRNI

-172 NVVPTRKLIDII
+172 NVVPTQKLINII
-184 KSTYKNGFGVSEY
+184 KSTYKSGFRIQDY

-203 TITNLLK
+203 TVTNLLK
-210 LAKTVDRSN
+210 LAKTVDSSN
-219 AIWFNMY
+219 AIWRNMY
-226 GVNSGL
+226 GVDQDL
-232 IDELYASINN
+232 IGELYASINN

-257 CVIIQSLTH
+257 CSILQSLTH

-282 QECKTMSDIK
+282 QECQTMSDIK

-305 DTHTLFLERI
+305 DTNTLFLERI

-326 NKLVKALTHISKSGE
+326 NKLVKALNHISKSGG
-341 YSLASIVEL
+341 YSLSSIVDL

-365 LLQDCLNG
+365 LLKDCLNG
-373 KYNNVGLRLYGD
+373 KYNDVGLRFYSY

-390 ILNKPKKQEVSEDA
+390 LLNKPEKQEVSEDA

>member
-1 MERRLEKVRNI
+1 MRNI
-12 KTYLDILDQHRD
+12 KAYLNILDQHRD

-146 QTKQRFLWLNVKFDE
+146 QTKQRFLWLDVKFDE
-161 DTWCEWVKKEL
+161 DTWCDWIKKEL
-172 NVVPTRKLIDII
+172 NVVPTLKLIDII
-184 KSTYKNGFGVSEY
+184 KSTYRRGFDVQDY

-203 TITNLLK
+203 TVTNLLK

-219 AIWFNMY
+219 AIWHNMY
-226 GVNSGL
+226 GVSSSL
-232 IDELYASINN
+232 VDELYASVNN
-242 NQNDFEDLEL
+242 NQNNSEDLEL

-257 CVIIQSLTH
+257 CMIIQSLINEPNT
-266 EQNVNLNS
+266 NFDT
-274 LNKIRVWI
+274 LNKMNGWI

-326 NKLVKALTHISKSGE
+326 NKLVKALTHISKSEG
-341 YSLASIVEL
+341 YSLVSIVDL

-365 LLQDCLNG
+365 LLKDCLNG
-373 KYNNVGLRLYGD
+373 KYNDVGLRLYGY

-390 ILNKPKKQEVSEDA
+390 ILNKPEKQEVSEDA

>member
-1 MERRLEKVRNI
+1 MRNI

-34 GLSKTSQCKQWCE
+34 GLSKTSQCKQWCD

-161 DTWCEWVKKEL
+161 DTWCEWIKKEL
-172 NVVPTRKLIDII
+172 NVVPTQALINII
-184 KSTYKNGFGVSEY
+184 KNTYKSAFGVQDY

-203 TITNLLK
+203 TVTNLLK

-219 AIWFNMY
+219 AIWRNMY
-226 GVNSGL
+226 EVSSDL
-232 IDELYASINN
+232 VDELYASINN
-242 NQNDFEDLEL
+242 NQNNSEDLEL

-257 CVIIQSLTH
+257 CTILQSLTH
-266 EQNVNLNS
+266 EQNANLDS
-274 LNKIRVWI
+274 INKMRAWI
-282 QECKTMSDIK
+282 QECNTMSDIK
-292 STLKNIEESSNPP
+292 NTLKNIEESSNPP
-305 DTHTLFLERI
+305 DTKTLFMERI
-315 KSDATENIADM
+315 KSNATENIADM
-326 NKLVKALTHISKSGE
+326 NKLVKALTHISKSEG
-341 YSLASIVEL
+341 YSLVSIVDL
-350 RSAIKNRVPNEGTQE
+350 RSAIKDRVPNEGTQE
-365 LLQDCLNG
+365 LLKDCLNG
-373 KYNNVGLRLYGD
+373 KYNDVGLRLYGY

-390 ILNKPKKQEVSEDA
+390 ILNKPEK

>member
-1 MERRLEKVRNI
+1 MRNI

-34 GLSKTSQCKQWCE
+34 GLSKTSQCKQWCK

-146 QTKQRFLWLNVKFDE
+146 QTKQRFLWLDVKFDE
-161 DTWCEWVKKEL
+161 DTWCDWIKKEL
-172 NVVPTRKLIDII
+172 NVVPTQSLITLI
-184 KSTYKNGFGVSEY
+184 KKTYRSGFGVQDY

-203 TITNLLK
+203 TVTNLLK
-210 LAKTVDRSN
+210 LAKTVNRSN
-219 AIWFNMY
+219 AIWRHMY
-226 GVNSGL
+226 GVSSG
-232 IDELYASINN
+232 IVDELYASVNN
-242 NQNDFEDLEL
+242 NQNNSEDLEL

-257 CVIIQSLTH
+257 CTIIQSLIH
-266 EQNVNLNS
+266 EPNANVDTLNEM
-274 LNKIRVWI
+274 KDWI

-292 STLKNIEESSNPP
+292 KTLRNIEEWTTIPHETKSM
-305 DTHTLFLERI
+305 FLDRI
-315 KSDATENIADM
+315 KSDATENITDM
-326 NKLVKALTHISKSGE
+326 NKLVKALTHISKSEG

-350 RSAIKNRVPNEGTQE
+350 RSAIKNRVPNEGAQE
-365 LLQDCLNG
+365 LLKDCLNG
-373 KYNNVGLRLYGD
+373 KYNDVGLRLYSY
-385 VTTKG
+385 VTTSD
-390 ILNKPKKQEVSEDA
+390 LLRKPEKQEVSEDA

>member
-1 MERRLEKVRNI
+1 MRNI
-12 KTYLDILDQHRD
+12 KAYLDILDQHRD

-63 SEISGMAMPDADTKR
+63 SEISGMAMPDTDTKR

-172 NVVPTRKLIDII
+172 NVVPTQKLINII
-184 KSTYKNGFGVSEY
+184 KSTYKSGFGIQDY

-203 TITNLLK
+203 TVTNLLK
-210 LAKTVDRSN
+210 LAKTVDSSN
-219 AIWFNMY
+219 AIWRNMY
-226 GVNSGL
+226 GVSSDL
-232 IDELYASINN
+232 VDELYISVNN
-242 NQNDFEDLEL
+242 SQDNSEDLEI

-257 CVIIQSLTH
+257 CAIIQSLTY

-305 DTHTLFLERI
+305 DTNTLFLEHI

-326 NKLVKALTHISKSGE
+326 NKLVKALTHVSKSGG
-341 YSLASIVEL
+341 YSSLSIVTL

-365 LLQDCLNG
+365 LLKDCLNG
-373 KYNNVGLRLYGD
+373 KYNDVGLRLYSY

-390 ILNKPKKQEVSEDA
+390 ILNKPEKQEVSEDA

>member
-1 MERRLEKVRNI
+1 MRNI

-146 QTKQRFLWLNVKFDE
+146 QTKQRFLWLDVKFDE
-161 DTWCEWVKKEL
+161 EAWCEWVEKEL
-172 NVVPTRKLIDII
+172 NVAPTQKLIDII
-184 KSTYKNGFGVSEY
+184 KSTYKSGFGVQDY

-203 TITNLLK
+203 TVTNLLK

-219 AIWFNMY
+219 AIWHNMY
-226 GVNSGL
+226 GVSSGL
-232 IDELYASINN
+232 VDELYASVNK
-242 NQNDFEDLEL
+242 NQNNSEDLEL

-257 CVIIQSLTH
+257 YMIIQSLINEPNT
-266 EQNVNLNS
+266 NFDT
-274 LNKIRVWI
+274 LNKMNGWI

-292 STLKNIEESSNPP
+292 KTLKNIEESSNPP
-305 DTHTLFLERI
+305 DTKTLFLERI

-326 NKLVKALTHISKSGE
+326 NKLVKALTHISKSEG
-341 YSLASIVEL
+341 YSLVSIVDL

-365 LLQDCLNG
+365 LLKDCLNG
-373 KYNNVGLRLYGD
+373 KYNDVGLRLYGY

-390 ILNKPKKQEVSEDA
+390 ILNKSEKQEVSEDA

>member
-1 MERRLEKVRNI
+1 MRNI
-12 KTYLDILDQHRD
+12 KAYLDILDQHRD

-172 NVVPTRKLIDII
+172 DAAPTQKLIDII
-184 KSTYKNGFGVSEY
+184 KNTYKNGFGIQEY

-203 TITNLLK
+203 TVTNLLK
-210 LAKTVDRSN
+210 LAKTVNSSN
-219 AIWFNMY
+219 AIWRNMY
-226 GVNSGL
+226 GVNQGL
-232 IDELYASINN
+232 IDELYASVNN
-242 NQNDFEDLEL
+242 NQNDLEDLEL

-257 CVIIQSLTH
+257 CTILQSLAH
-266 EQNVNLNS
+266 EQNVNIDS
-274 LNKIRVWI
+274 LNKMTAWV

-305 DTHTLFLERI
+305 DTQTLFLERI

-326 NKLVKALTHISKSGE
+326 NKLVKALTHVSKSRG
-341 YSLASIVEL
+341 YSLSSIVAL

-365 LLQDCLNG
+365 LLEDCLNG
-373 KYNNVGLRLYGD
+373 KYNDVGLRLYSY
-385 VTTKG
+385 VIAKG
-390 ILNKPKKQEVSEDA
+390 ISNKPEKQEVSEDA

>member
-1 MERRLEKVRNI
+1 MRNI

-63 SEISGMAMPDADTKR
+63 SEISGMAMPDADTKH

-161 DTWCEWVKKEL
+161 ETWCDWIKREL
-172 NVVPTRKLIDII
+172 NVVPTQKLIDII
-184 KSTYKNGFGVSEY
+184 KSTYKKGFGVSEY

-219 AIWFNMY
+219 AIWHNMY
-226 GVNSGL
+226 EVSSGL
-232 IDELYASINN
+232 VDELYASVNN
-242 NQNDFEDLEL
+242 NQNNSEDLEL

-257 CVIIQSLTH
+257 CMIIQSLINEPNT
-266 EQNVNLNS
+266 NFDT
-274 LNKIRVWI
+274 LNKMKGWI

-292 STLKNIEESSNPP
+292 KTLKNIEESSNPP
-305 DTHTLFLERI
+305 DTRTLFLERI

-326 NKLVKALTHISKSGE
+326 NKLVKALTHISKSEG
-341 YSLASIVEL
+341 YSLVSIVDL

-365 LLQDCLNG
+365 LLKDCLNG
-373 KYNNVGLRLYGD
+373 KYNDVGLRFYGY

-390 ILNKPKKQEVSEDA
+390 ILNKPEKQEVSEDA

>member
-1 MERRLEKVRNI
+1 MRNI

-78 MKIYDFDYLLDMK
+78 MKIYDFDYLLNMK

-146 QTKQRFLWLNVKFDE
+146 QTKQRFLWLDVKFDE
-161 DTWCEWVKKEL
+161 ETWCDWIKKEL
-172 NVVPTRKLIDII
+172 NVVPTQPLISLI
-184 KSTYKNGFGVSEY
+184 KNTYKSGFGVQDY

-203 TITNLLK
+203 TVTNLLK

-219 AIWFNMY
+219 AIWHNMY
-226 GVNSGL
+226 GVSSGL
-232 IDELYASINN
+232 VDELYASVNN
-242 NQNDFEDLEL
+242 NQNNFEDLEL
-252 LKYGL
+252 LKFGL
-257 CVIIQSLTH
+257 CTIIHSLINEPNT
-266 EQNVNLNS
+266 NFDT
-274 LNKIRVWI
+274 LNKMKGWI

-292 STLKNIEESSNPP
+292 NTLKNIEESSNPP
-305 DTHTLFLERI
+305 DTKTLFLERI
-315 KSDATENIADM
+315 KSGATENIADM
-326 NKLVKALTHISKSGE
+326 NKLAKALTHILKSGR
-341 YSLASIVEL
+341 YSLASIVDL

-365 LLQDCLNG
+365 LLKDCLNG
-373 KYNNVGLRLYGD
+373 KYNDVGLRLYD
-385 VTTKG
+385 YVTTKG
-390 ILNKPKKQEVSEDA
+390 ILNKPEKQEVSEDA

>member
-1 MERRLEKVRNI
+1 MRNI
-12 KTYLDILDQHRD
+12 KNYLNILDQHRD

-63 SEISGMAMPDADTKR
+63 SEISGMAMPDSDTKR

-130 LIVAMGNP
+130 LIVAMGNS

-146 QTKQRFLWLNVKFDE
+146 QTKQRFLWLNVKFD
-161 DTWCEWVKKEL
+161 DKTWCEWCEKEL
-172 NVVPTRKLIDII
+172 NVVPTQKLLNVIRK
-184 KSTYKNGFGVSEY
+184 TYANEFYSQDY

-203 TITNLLK
+203 TVTNLLK
-210 LAKTVDRSN
+210 LAKTVDKFN
-219 AIWFNMY
+219 PIWDNMF
-226 GVNSGL
+226 GVNSSL
-232 IDELYASINN
+232 VEELYKSIQNN
-242 NQNDFEDLEL
+242 PDSKMEDLEL

-257 CVIIQSLTH
+257 RAIIQSLSYSPRTNDH
-266 EQNVNLNS
+266 ELDILRLGIDRCNTINDVKKVLKKLETDETVIS
-274 LNKIRVWI
+274 SETKTIFLDKI
-282 QECKTMSDIK
+282 KG
-292 STLKNIEESSNPP
+292 
-305 DTHTLFLERI
+305 
-315 KSDATENIADM
+315 DATANIADM
-326 NKLVKALTHISKSGE
+326 NKLAKALTHITKDGG
-341 YSLASIVEL
+341 YSLASVVEL
-350 RSAIKNRVPNEGTQE
+350 RSAITNIVPNSGTDN
-365 LLQDCLNG
+365 LLKDCING
-373 KYNNVGLRLYGD
+373 KYSNVGLRLYAY
-385 VTTKG
+385 VTTANVLGKE
-390 ILNKPKKQEVSEDA
+390 KVSEDV

>member
-1 MERRLEKVRNI
+1 MRNI

-184 KSTYKNGFGVSEY
+184 KSTYKSGFGIQDY

-203 TITNLLK
+203 TVTNLLK
-210 LAKTVDRSN
+210 LAKTVDSSN
-219 AIWFNMY
+219 AIWRNMY
-226 GVNSGL
+226 GVDQGL

-242 NQNDFEDLEL
+242 NQNGLEDLEL

-257 CVIIQSLTH
+257 CTILQSLTH
-266 EQNVNLNS
+266 EQNANINS
-274 LNKIRVWI
+274 LNNMKSWI

-292 STLKNIEESSNPP
+292 SALKNIEESSNPP
-305 DTHTLFLERI
+305 DTQTLFLERI

-326 NKLVKALTHISKSGE
+326 NKLVKALTHVSKSGG
-341 YSLASIVEL
+341 YSLFSIVEL

-365 LLQDCLNG
+365 LLKDCLNG
-373 KYNNVGLRLYGD
+373 EYNDVGLRLYSY
-385 VTTKG
+385 VIAKG
-390 ILNKPKKQEVSEDA
+390 ILDKPEKQEVSEDA

>member
-1 MERRLEKVRNI
+1 MRNI

-146 QTKQRFLWLNVKFDE
+146 QTKQRFLWLDVKFDE
-161 DTWCEWVKKEL
+161 ETWCDWIKKEL
-172 NVVPTRKLIDII
+172 NVVPTQPLISLI
-184 KSTYKNGFGVSEY
+184 KNTYKSGFGVQDY

-203 TITNLLK
+203 TVTNLLK

-219 AIWFNMY
+219 AIWHNMY
-226 GVNSGL
+226 GVSSGL
-232 IDELYASINN
+232 VDELYASVNN
-242 NQNDFEDLEL
+242 NQNNSEDLEL

-257 CVIIQSLTH
+257 CTILQSLTY
-266 EQNVNLNS
+266 EQNANINS
-274 LNKIRVWI
+274 LNKMEAWI

-305 DTHTLFLERI
+305 DTQTLFLERI

-326 NKLVKALTHISKSGE
+326 NKLAKALTHISKSGG
-341 YSLASIVEL
+341 YSLISIVDL

-365 LLQDCLNG
+365 LLKDCLNG
-373 KYNNVGLRLYGD
+373 KYNDVGLRLYGY
-385 VTTKG
+385 VINKG
-390 ILNKPKKQEVSEDA
+390 ILNKPEKQEVNEDA